1 VTAYVDPAVV
11 QSWALVDLQDV
22 SIQREHVDVGLFEAF
37 VDQSES
43 RLRLALIASYGPQD
57 GQVAALDALSWAW
70 ENWDRVSTMDNPV
83 GYLYRVGQNSVRRNR
98 VRPIPLDPRTFRAH
112 SIPEVRPELIPALG
126 RLSTQQR
133 TAVMLVHAFGW
144 TIREVAR
151 TLGVAP
157 STVQT
162 HLDRGL
168 ERLRKLLESTD
179 EH

>member
-1 VTAYVDPAVV
+1 
-11 QSWALVDLQDV
+11 VDLQDV
-22 SIQREHVDVGLFEAF
+22 SIQREGVDVGVFEAF
-37 VDQSES
+37 VEQSES
-43 RLRLALIASYGPQD
+43 RLRHALIASYGPQD

-70 ENWDRVSTMDNPV
+70 ENWDQVRTMANPI
-83 GYLYRVGQNSVRRNR
+83 GYLYRVGQNSVPRNR
-98 VRPIPLDPRTFRAH
+98 VRPIPIDSRTFRAH
-112 SIPEVRPELIPALG
+112 AIPEIRPELIPALG

-151 TLGVAP
+151 MLEVSP

-168 ERLRKLLESTD
+168 DRLRQLLESTD